1 MDVKGVQWPSR
12 RLKKEGINSVDLK
25 KNTNKGLRM
34 QHYRTKKDNEAVNT

>member
-1 MDVKGVQWPSR
+1 MALSKTE
-12 RLKKEGINSVDLK
+12 KTEGINSVDLK